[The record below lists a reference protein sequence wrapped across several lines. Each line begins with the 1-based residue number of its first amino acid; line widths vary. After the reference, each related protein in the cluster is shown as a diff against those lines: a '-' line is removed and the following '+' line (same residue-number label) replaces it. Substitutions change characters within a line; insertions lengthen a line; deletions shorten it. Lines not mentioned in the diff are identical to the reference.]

1 MNIQEAKQEI
11 ENTLR
16 AYLRKDEGGNYLFPT
31 VRQRPILLMGPPGI
45 GKTAIMEQIAQ
56 QLHIGLV
63 SYTMTHHTRQ
73 SAIGLPQITQQTYG
87 TETVSVTRYTMSEII
102 ASVYDTMERTSCR
115 EGILFLDEIN
125 CVSDTLAPTMLQFL
139 QNKTFGTHVLPRG
152 WIIVAA
158 GNPAEYNKS
167 VREFDIVTLDRVRTI
182 EVTPDVEVF
191 LEYGCLQGLHGA
203 VQSYLRLHPEQFYHV
218 SRQENR
224 LFYVTARGWEDLSA
238 LLESYEKLGI
248 PVAEEVISEYLCLP
262 ETSREFFAYYSLYR
276 KYGSDYCIPEILSGE
291 ISGEAYREKCAL
303 AAAGDFVE
311 RFAVTEMVLH
321 RLRDTCGKFSRMEE
335 ETVLLHEA
343 LKTYFAQKE
352 DFTEY
357 LAKRREAVQT
367 KQKFSLLTDG
377 ELRREETV
385 LSQLEEMALELKKK
399 RLTAPEEI
407 KEHLRSCFEK
417 RLTARNGQVQ
427 KVSRML
433 ENGIKWLRDSLG
445 NGQELTALLSG
456 MTASPAIMAFIARH
470 NCPEYLKE
478 CGRLQIRL
486 KEETL
491 RKECES
497 TILLR

>member
-1 MNIQEAKQEI
+1 
-11 ENTLR
+11 
-16 AYLRKDEGGNYLFPT
+16 
-31 VRQRPILLMGPPGI
+31 
-45 GKTAIMEQIAQ
+45 
-56 QLHIGLV
+56 
-63 SYTMTHHTRQ
+63 
-73 SAIGLPQITQQTYG
+73 
-87 TETVSVTRYTMSEII
+87 
-102 ASVYDTMERTSCR
+102 
-115 EGILFLDEIN
+115 
-125 CVSDTLAPTMLQFL
+125 MLQFL
-139 QNKTFGTHVLPRG
+139 QNKTFSTHVLPRG

-321 RLRDTCGKFSRMEE
+321 RLREVCGKYSRMEE

-343 LKTYFAQKE
+343 LKTYFTQKE

-357 LAKRREAVQT
+357 LTKRREAVQT

-456 MTASPAIMAFIARH
+456 MTASPAIMTFIARH

-478 CGRLQIRL
+478 SGRLQIRL
-486 KEETL
+486 KEEAL
-491 RKECES
+491 REECERS
-497 TILLR
+497 LGR

>member
-1 MNIQEAKQEI
+1 M
-11 ENTLR
+11 
-16 AYLRKDEGGNYLFPT
+16 
-31 VRQRPILLMGPPGI
+31 
-45 GKTAIMEQIAQ
+45 
-56 QLHIGLV
+56 
-63 SYTMTHHTRQ
+63 
-73 SAIGLPQITQQTYG
+73 
-87 TETVSVTRYTMSEII
+87 
-102 ASVYDTMERTSCR
+102 
-115 EGILFLDEIN
+115 
-125 CVSDTLAPTMLQFL
+125 
-139 QNKTFGTHVLPRG
+139 
-152 WIIVAA
+152 
-158 GNPAEYNKS
+158 
-167 VREFDIVTLDRVRTI
+167 
-182 EVTPDVEVF
+182 
-191 LEYGCLQGLHGA
+191 
-203 VQSYLRLHPEQFYHV
+203 

-343 LKTYFAQKE
+343 LKTYFTQKE

-357 LAKRREAVQT
+357 LTKRREAVQT

-399 RLTAPEEI
+399 RLTVPEEI